1 MTFVDL
7 HSHILPALDDGPPDL
22 ASALPIVT
30 GLVDIGFTT
39 ICPTPHQKADQFLP
53 SAEQIKVAL
62 ATTRAAL
69 TESAIAVELRLG
81 AENMWDTV
89 FYDRVEHDA
98 IPAYADSQ
106 AFLVE
111 FELHQLPLALFEYIF
126 RLRMAGRL
134 PVIAHP
140 ERYRPLRR
148 DRALR
153 DKLTSDCALVVDL
166 PAVAGRQGRRLAK
179 ISRSMLTEGV
189 AHAAAS
195 DAHRLDDVAHAAEG
209 IAWIRRRMG
218 DRAVDRLLVTNPQ
231 RILAGE
237 LPD

>member
-1 MTFVDL
+1 M
-7 HSHILPALDDGPPDL
+7 
-22 ASALPIVT
+22 ASALPIVA

-53 SAEQIKVAL
+53 SREQIDQAL
-62 ATTRAAL
+62 ATTRQAL
-69 TESAIAVELRLG
+69 AEAKIPVELRLG
-81 AENMWDTV
+81 AESMWDTV
-89 FYDRVEHDA
+89 FYDRVENDT
-98 IPAYADSQ
+98 IPAYADSP

-166 PAVAGRQGRRLAK
+166 GAVAGRQGRRLAK
-179 ISRSMLTEGV
+179 VARSMLTEGV

-195 DAHRLDDVAHAAEG
+195 DAHRIDDVDATAAG